1 MCGIGVVVILSVCVV
16 VLWDR
21 HSAFADWFSS
31 CGNVGSNIGARERSF
46 PSLFSI
52 TMPWGG
58 VFGGSGGSTST
69 SLASMG
75 CKAML
80 FGKVVA
86 ALGVG
91 IVSFAIVSSLLGI
104 QVAFSLLAV
113 GLLFVVR
120 QEVGAMLK
128 RGFLALPLFLFGDWS
143 MFWMLRG
150 CCGRRP
156 PLEWNVCGLNIRPLV
171 VRLFLP
177 MLTIAF
183 ATTTGVHVSC
193 DATNR
198 EACWDTLWSAASAL
212 VF

>member
-1 MCGIGVVVILSVCVV
+1 LSVCVV
-16 VLWDR
+16 MLWDR

-31 CGNVGSNIGARERSF
+31 CKNLGSNTGAQESPF
-46 PSLFSI
+46 PSLFNRI
-52 TMPWGG
+52 MPWRSI
-58 VFGGSGGSTST
+58 FGGSGGSTGT

-80 FGKVVA
+80 LGKVLAV
-86 ALGVG
+86 LGIG
-91 IVSFAIVSSLLGI
+91 TVSFAIVSSLLGI
-104 QVAFSLLAV
+104 QIAFSLLAV

-120 QEVGAMLK
+120 QELGVMLK
-128 RGFLALPLFLFGDWS
+128 RGFFTLPLFLVGDWG

-156 PLEWNVCGLNIRPLV
+156 PLEWNICGLNIRPLV

-177 MLTIAF
+177 VLTIAF
-183 ATTTGVHVSC
+183 ATTTGVHISC

-198 EACWDTLWSAASAL
+198 EACWDTLWSAATAL